1 MATNPRGAV
10 KSYSLVK
17 VEGLCLTERGLSIM
31 IFIFLKIFYL
41 WRGCAVTAAIKRLD
55 RARRLQGV
63 RPPSAIIRLREATAR
78 QVDRRYKDD
87 NLD

>member
-31 IFIFLKIFYL
+31 IFIFLKIFIC
-41 WRGCAVTAAIKRLD
+41 GGDA
-55 RARRLQGV
+55 Q
-63 RPPSAIIRLREATAR
+63 
-78 QVDRRYKDD
+78 
-87 NLD
+87 